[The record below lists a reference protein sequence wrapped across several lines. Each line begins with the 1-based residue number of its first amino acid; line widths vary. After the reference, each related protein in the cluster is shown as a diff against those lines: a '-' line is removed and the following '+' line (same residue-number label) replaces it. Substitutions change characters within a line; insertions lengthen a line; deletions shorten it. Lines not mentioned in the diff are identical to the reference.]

1 MKNKNKLTL
10 LQLKKQFE
18 DFKNATV
25 KQTEELKKTSLN
37 NQINSH
43 PTNIPQN
50 TLKSSLVYVY
60 LLSILSYIINKL
72 PIFSK
77 IKKISFIAR
86 ILKFLGKSPF
96 LTILVILRKGF
107 ILVNAIVGLFFVF
120 NFLGTEPGSVMA
132 GIAGMGTIYIE
143 LFSNFVS
150 KLFNW
155 FVDLFDYKIVPKPPT
170 EPIKWNNLNP

>member
-60 LLSILSYIINKL
+60 YL
-72 PIFSK
+72 
-77 IKKISFIAR
+77 
-86 ILKFLGKSPF
+86 
-96 LTILVILRKGF
+96 
-107 ILVNAIVGLFFVF
+107 
-120 NFLGTEPGSVMA
+120 
-132 GIAGMGTIYIE
+132 
-143 LFSNFVS
+143 
-150 KLFNW
+150 
-155 FVDLFDYKIVPKPPT
+155 
-170 EPIKWNNLNP
+170 